1 MNVDL
6 IIDVSNK
13 LTGDWTLIKVVGGS
27 DNNFYEAVPELFNES
42 APACMRDVL
51 EYLQMKPGIYSRF
64 VLESIASGL
73 SDELIKAGFRFNL

>member
-13 LTGDWTLIKVVGGS
+13 LTSDWTLIKVVGGS
-27 DNNFYEAVPELFNES
+27 DNNFFEAVPELFNDS

-51 EYLQMKPGIYSRF
+51 EHLQMKSETYTLF

-73 SDELIKAGFRFNL
+73 SDELIKAGFSFNL

>member
-13 LTGDWTLIKVVGGS
+13 LTIDWASIKATGGS
-27 DNNFYEAVPELFNES
+27 DNNFYEAVPELFNDS

-51 EYLQMKPGIYSRF
+51 GH
-64 VLESIASGL
+64 IAN
-73 SDELIKAGFRFNL
+73 EV